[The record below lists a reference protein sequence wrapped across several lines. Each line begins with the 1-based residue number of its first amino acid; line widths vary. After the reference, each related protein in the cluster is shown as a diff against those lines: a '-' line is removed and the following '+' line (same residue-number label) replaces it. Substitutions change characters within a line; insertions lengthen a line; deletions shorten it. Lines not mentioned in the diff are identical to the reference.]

1 MGQLDGKVAI
11 ITGASRGIGAAAAR
25 RYGAEGA
32 SVAVNHYPSDDMT
45 ELAEQVVGEINDAGG
60 AAIAVAADVSEP
72 DQVDRMVATTREA
85 FGDPDIMVTNAAAF
99 RRGPWTEI
107 TPEQWDKVFA
117 VNMRGT
123 YLCARAVHEG
133 MVRKGGG
140 AIITVSSVM
149 AHLGLPN
156 MLEYVSTK
164 GSIIAFTRALAHEVG
179 KDYIRVNSVMPG
191 AIRTEHEIEMGST
204 DLAASEARAAE
215 RQCLPRRGFAEDL
228 AGTFVFLAS
237 EDSAFIT
244 GQTICVDGG
253 WAHR

>member
-1 MGQLDGKVAI
+1 MGRLDDKVAI

-25 RYGAEGA
+25 RYAEEGA
-32 SVAVNHYPSDDMT
+32 SVAVNHYPSDDMA
-45 ELAEQVVGEINDAGG
+45 ELAEQLVAEITDAGG
-60 AAIAVAADVSEP
+60 TAIAVPADVSEP
-72 DQVDRMVATTREA
+72 EQVDQLVATTRDA
-85 FGDPDIMVTNAAAF
+85 FGDPDIMVTNAATF

-123 YLCARAVHEG
+123 YLCARAVHDG

-140 AIITVSSVM
+140 SIITVSSVM

-164 GSIIAFTRALAHEVG
+164 GSVIAFTRALAREVG
-179 KDYIRVNSVMPG
+179 KDFIRVNSVMPG

-215 RQCLPRRGFAEDL
+215 RQCLPRRGYAEDL

-237 EDSAFIT
+237 DDSAFIT
-244 GQTICVDGG
+244 GQVICVDGG